1 MTKINELD
9 GQTTIDGFILLS
21 EYWSDDNK
29 REAKIY
35 HRPFGGYKVK
45 FYEKEKKTKV
55 LFSNTEIDAEG
66 HAEEFVKQID
76 ILIQRLHKTM
86 QEAGGIGLS
95 ANQCGV
101 NMRMFIMGF
110 GEQVYACINP
120 EVIEQSDEL
129 VDEQEGCL
137 SFPGLILRVRRPRWI
152 QAKYTNKD
160 GETVE
165 ERFEGLTAR
174 CYLHELDHM
183 NGVVFTEKVGPVS
196 LQKGRR
202 KQQKLIKALTRKMK
216 NEKRSNH

>member
-1 MTKINELD
+1 MSDNFVIDTGKDVFKEPKTEAYGFLPEHHEMLRRPIPNLEL
-9 GQTTIDGFILLS
+9 
-21 EYWSDDNK
+21 
-29 REAKIY
+29 
-35 HRPFGGYKVK
+35 
-45 FYEKEKKTKV
+45 V
-55 LFSNTEIDAEG
+55 LPNTQ
-66 HAEEFVKQID
+66 VD

-86 QEAGGIGLS
+86 QKAGGIGLS

-129 VDEQEGCL
+129 VDDQEGCL

-152 QAKYTNKD
+152 QAKYTNKN